1 MNKWFQFCFI
11 AMGIIQSKR
20 KVNMAWFKR
29 FCHNAQVH
37 LKTHFRWA
45 NIGYATHEI
54 FSHVADFME
63 EFGGTGLGH
72 LSEVQCSNSSHS
84 FFKRNFVQ
92 FWRTITIFMN
102 SLPSCSNIDFGQ
114 FQKDK
119 NCHFDKIWETNF
131 GQKQTFKVM
140 HILNFYVKSNLEN
153 SSI

>member
-20 KVNMAWFKR
+20 KVNMPWFKR

-45 NIGYATHEI
+45 NIGFATHEI

-72 LSEVQCSNSSHS
+72 LSEVHLSNVYSAPILVIPFLTHENY
-84 FFKRNFVQ
+84 NFVQ
-92 FWRTITIFMN
+92 I
-102 SLPSCSNIDFGQ
+102 
-114 FQKDK
+114 
-119 NCHFDKIWETNF
+119 
-131 GQKQTFKVM
+131 
-140 HILNFYVKSNLEN
+140 
-153 SSI
+153 